1 MIDDGQTADELLS
14 GSLRRARS
22 YHADYGGKTYREL
35 VELASARPPDIKAR
49 QMKKLIEQADRLR
62 QKGKRPRG

>member
-1 MIDDGQTADELLS
+1 MIPDDQNADQLLS
-14 GSLRRARS
+14 GSLRRSRS

-35 VELASARPPDIKAR
+35 VEMASSNPPDSKAR
-49 QMKKLIEQADRLR
+49 QMKKFIEQAERLR